1 MTAARTSAPRTG
13 DVLDAVREACA
24 IVAARARHVAIDEA
38 RLAAMA
44 AELAVAPPPPVVW
57 DERHHHR
64 GDAESTLA
72 FVLTLDAINF
82 GSGWFPTLRK
92 RGALSGYLTLA
103 TALKDHFDARGPWS
117 AQELMEI
124 GAHDA
129 AAVLGQDLVEPPV
142 AELMGLYARAWNDLG
157 AFLLARFGGECGALV
172 EEARGS
178 AAELVLLLAG
188 MPFYRDV
195 ARYAE
200 LEVPFY
206 KRAQITASDLA
217 AAFGGRG
224 PGRFD
229 DLGRLTIF
237 ADNLVP
243 HVLRHDGI
251 LRVAPELAEQ
261 IERGELLPSGSEPEV
276 ELRAVALHAVERM
289 VAAIRAL
296 GGNASARAL
305 DHALWK
311 RGQSAEIKARPR
323 HRARTVYY

>member
-1 MTAARTSAPRTG
+1 MTGAPPAPRSG
-13 DVLDAVREACA
+13 DVLDAVREGCA
-24 IVAARARHVAIDEA
+24 RVAAAARQVAIDET
-38 RLAAMA
+38 RLAVVA
-44 AELAVAPPPPVVW
+44 AELAATPPPAVVW

-64 GDAESTLA
+64 GDAGSTLA

-92 RGALSGYLTLA
+92 RGALSGYLTIA
-103 TALKDHFDARGPWS
+103 SALKERFDVRGAWS
-117 AQELMEI
+117 AQELMEL
-124 GAHDA
+124 GPHDA
-129 AAVLGQDLVEPPV
+129 AAVLGQDLAEPAV

-157 AFLLARFGGECGALV
+157 AFLLARFGGEYGALV

-200 LEVPFY
+200 REVPFY

-229 DLGRLTIF
+229 DLERLTIF

-243 HVLRHDGI
+243 HVLRHDRI
-251 LRVAPELAEQ
+251 LRVAPELAER
-261 IERGELLPSGSEPEV
+261 IERGELLPSGSGPEV

-289 VAAIRAL
+289 VAEIRER
-296 GGNASARAL
+296 GGSASARTL
-305 DHALWK
+305 DHALWN
-311 RGQSAEIKARPR
+311 RGQAPGIKARPR
-323 HRARTVYY
+323 HRTRTVYY